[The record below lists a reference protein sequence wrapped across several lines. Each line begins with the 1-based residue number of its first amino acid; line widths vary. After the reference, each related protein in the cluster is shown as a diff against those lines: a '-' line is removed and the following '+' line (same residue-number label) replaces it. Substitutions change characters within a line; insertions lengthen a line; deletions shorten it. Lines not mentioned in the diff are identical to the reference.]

1 MNYILEYIWL
11 DANNNCRSKTKVVK
25 LKDLNLETIPKWNYD
40 GSSTGQA
47 TTGNSEII
55 LNPVNI
61 CLDPFRR
68 NEKSYLVLCDIYNI
82 DGTPHKT
89 NMRYKA
95 NQIFTSYTEY
105 EPMFGLEQEFFIS
118 KYTNNNLVP
127 IGFLNEKNQEYEC
140 KEQGDYYCGVGGR
153 NVSGKDLI
161 EKTLENLLYSNIA
174 ITGMNAEVAPS
185 QWEFQVCD
193 IGISASDNLILLRY
207 ICNRTLEQDGY
218 MMDLRAKPKKGDWN
232 GSGCHVNFSTKEMR
246 EEGGYSTIK
255 QAIDNLSKNHDLHI
269 KHYGIDNCERL
280 TGEHETSSLSVFS
293 SGVGSRNTSIRIP
306 NQTHQENTGYFEDR
320 RPSSSLDP
328 YVVTSL
334 LFATSTGL
342 KQELFL

>member
-11 DANNNCRSKTKVVK
+11 DSNNNCRSKTKVVK
-25 LKDLNLETIPKWNYD
+25 LKYLNLETIPKWNYD

-55 LNPVNI
+55 LNPIKI

-89 NMRYKA
+89 NMRHKA
-95 NQIFTSYTEY
+95 NEIFTNYTEY

-118 KYTNNNLVP
+118 TYTSSNLIP
-127 IGFLNEKNQEYEC
+127 IGFINETNC
-140 KEQGDYYCGVGGR
+140 KEQGDYYCGVGGK
-153 NVSGKDLI
+153 NVIGKGLI
-161 EKTLENLLYSNIA
+161 EETLEKLLYSSIS

-193 IGISASDNLILLRY
+193 IGIEASDNLILLRY
-207 ICNRTLEQDGY
+207 ICNRTLEKDGY
-218 MMDLRAKPKKGDWN
+218 IMDLRAKPKTGDWN

-246 EEGGYSTIK
+246 AENGYIK
-255 QAIDNLSKNHDLHI
+255 INEAIDNLSKKHDLHI
-269 KHYGIDNCERL
+269 KHYGTDNGDRL
-280 TGEHETSSLSVFS
+280 TGEHETSSLTKFS

-306 NQTHQENTGYFEDR
+306 NQTHIDNTGYFEDR

-328 YVVTSL
+328 YIVTL
-334 LFATSTGL
+334 LIFTTSIGI
-342 KQELFL
+342 KQDLFL